1 MKSGTK
7 IFKFLIGLRRKINF
21 PEFIPDLENCVMA
34 PQNGVFQTPP
44 GPLKH
49 IAAACIPAVVGPA
62 DVVR

>member
-34 PQNGVFQTPP
+34 RQTASFKPRP
-44 GPLKH
+44 SP
-49 IAAACIPAVVGPA
+49 
-62 DVVR
+62 